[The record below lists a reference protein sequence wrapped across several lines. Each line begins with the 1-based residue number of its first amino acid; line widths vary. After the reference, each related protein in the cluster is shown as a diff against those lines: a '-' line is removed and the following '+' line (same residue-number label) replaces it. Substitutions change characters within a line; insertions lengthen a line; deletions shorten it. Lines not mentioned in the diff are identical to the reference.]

1 MPQSN
6 KKSAPRCAALVG
18 PYLSGKTTLLE
29 SLLFATGA
37 ISRKG
42 SVRDGNTVGDG
53 AAESRARQMSVEV
66 GLASTE
72 YLGERWSFLDCP
84 GSVELAAEAR
94 SALMAAD
101 LAVVVVEP
109 LPEKARPLAPLLK
122 YLDDNAIP
130 HVLFINKV
138 DLLTGGQE
146 ARISEVMEAFQG
158 VSARPLV
165 LRQVPIRDGD
175 TVTGHVDLV
184 SERAYRFNPHAPSDL
199 VPIPDTVREREQ
211 SARQELLEAL
221 ADFDDRLLEQLLEDI
236 APEKEEVYRLL
247 TRELAMDQIV
257 PVLVG
262 SAENDNGIVRLLKL
276 LRHEGPEVAS
286 TALRLGIDAEGST
299 TVQVF
304 KTWLAAH
311 AGKLG
316 FSRVWHG
323 TVADGM
329 TLGGE
334 RVSGLYRMMG
344 AEQQK
349 IAEAGAGEVVA
360 LGRLERAATGDILSD
375 RSAAKRSPLWP
386 VVPPPVFGLAVTAE
400 NRNDEVKLTATIQ
413 KMSEEDPTLVL
424 EQCADTGELVLWG
437 QGDIHLQIAIDRLR
451 NRYNIPVRSRP
462 PQVPYKETIR
472 KGIAHHARFK
482 RQTGGHGQFAD
493 IHVEIKPL
501 PRGTGFAFTES
512 VVGGTVP
519 RQYIPAVDQGVR
531 DSLLRGP
538 LGFPV
543 VDVTVNLSS
552 GQFHAVD
559 SSEMA
564 FKTVARVAMT
574 EAMPQCEPVLL
585 EPILA
590 VTVLVPS
597 DFTSR
602 VQRVVSGRRGQIL
615 GFDAKPDFEGWDEVK
630 CTIPQAEM
638 HDLIVE
644 LRSLTL
650 GVGTFTYSFDRLAE
664 ITGRIADRAIEQRKS
679 ALGENVGR

>member
-1 MPQSN
+1 MPQSQ

-29 SLLFATGA
+29 SLLLATGA

-42 SVRDGNTVGDG
+42 SVRDGNTIGDS
-53 AAESRARQMSVEV
+53 APEAKARQMSVEV
-66 GLASTE
+66 GLASAE
-72 YLGERWSFLDCP
+72 YLGERWCFLDCP
-84 GSVELAAEAR
+84 GSVELASETR
-94 SALMAAD
+94 SALMVVD

-109 LPEKARPLAPLLK
+109 LPDKALLLAPLFK
-122 YLDDNAIP
+122 FLDDNAIP
-130 HVLFINKV
+130 HILFINKV

-199 VPIPDTVREREQ
+199 VPVPDTVREREQ

-247 TRELAMDQIV
+247 TRELALDQIV

-276 LRHEGPEVAS
+276 LRHEGPEVGSSA
-286 TALRLGIDAEGST
+286 ARLGIDPDGST

-304 KTWLAAH
+304 KTYLAAH

-316 FSRVWHG
+316 FARVWHG
-323 TVADGM
+323 TVTDGM

-349 IAEAGAGEVVA
+349 IAEAVTGEVVA
-360 LGRLERAATGDILSD
+360 LGRLDRAATGDILSD
-375 RSAAKRSPLWP
+375 RSAARRSPLWP
-386 VVPPPVFGLAVTAE
+386 ALPRPVFGLAIKAE
-400 NRNDEVKLTATIQ
+400 NRNDEVKLTGTIQ
-413 KMSEEDPTLVL
+413 KMTEEDPTLVL
-424 EQCADTGELVLWG
+424 EQSADTGELVLWG

-462 PQVPYKETIR
+462 PQVPYKESIR

-501 PRGTGFAFTES
+501 PRGAGFAFTES

-519 RQYIPAVDQGVR
+519 RQYIPAVEQGVR
-531 DSLLRGP
+531 DYLPRGP

-543 VDVTVNLSS
+543 VDLAVNLSS

-564 FKTVARVAMT
+564 FKTVARIAMT
-574 EAMPQCEPVLL
+574 EALPQCEPVLL

-590 VTVLVPS
+590 VTVAVPNE
-597 DFTSR
+597 FTSR

-615 GFDAKPDFEGWDEVK
+615 GFDAKPDFKGWDEVK

-644 LRSLTL
+644 LRSLTV
-650 GVGTFTYSFDRLAE
+650 GVGTFTDSFDRLAE
-664 ITGRIADRAIEQRKS
+664 ITGRIADRAIEQRKA
-679 ALGENVGR
+679 ALEENGGR

>member
-6 KKSAPRCAALVG
+6 RKSAPRCAALVG

-29 SLLFATGA
+29 SLLFAAGA

-42 SVRDGNTVGDG
+42 SVRDGNTVGDS
-53 AAESRARQMSVEV
+53 AAEAKARQMSVEV
-66 GLASTE
+66 GLASAE

-84 GSVELAAEAR
+84 GSVELVAETK
-94 SALMAAD
+94 SALMVAD

-109 LPEKARPLAPLLK
+109 LPDKALLLAPLFK
-122 YLDDNAIP
+122 FLDDHAIP
-130 HVLFINKV
+130 HILFINKV
-138 DLLTGGQE
+138 DQLTSGQE
-146 ARISEVMEAFQG
+146 ARISEVLEAFQA
-158 VSARPLV
+158 VSSRPLV

-175 TVTGHVDLV
+175 VVTGHVDLV

-199 VPIPDTVREREQ
+199 VPVPDTVREREQ

-221 ADFDDRLLEQLLEDI
+221 ADFDDRLLEQLLEDV

-247 TRELAMDQIV
+247 TRELAMDQLV

-276 LRHEGPEVAS
+276 LRHEGPEVGSSA
-286 TALRLGIDAEGST
+286 ARLGIDLEGSAT
-299 TVQVF
+299 LQVF
-304 KTWLAAH
+304 KTYLAAH

-323 TVADGM
+323 TVTDGM
-329 TLGGE
+329 TLGSE

-344 AEQQK
+344 ADQQK
-349 IAEAGAGEVVA
+349 VAEAVAGEVVA
-360 LGRLERAATGDILSD
+360 LGRLDRVATGDILSD
-375 RSAAKRSPLWP
+375 RSAPKRSPLWP
-386 VVPPPVFGLAVTAE
+386 AVPRPVYGLAISTE
-400 NRNDEVKLTATIQ
+400 NRNDEVKLTGTIQ
-413 KMSEEDPTLVL
+413 KLTEEDPTLVL
-424 EQCADTGELVLWG
+424 EQSADTGELVLWG

-501 PRGTGFAFTES
+501 PRGEGFAFTES

-519 RQYIPAVDQGVR
+519 RQYIPAVEQGVR
-531 DSLLRGP
+531 EYLPRGP

-543 VDVTVNLSS
+543 VDVAVNLSS

-564 FKTVARVAMT
+564 FKTVARIAMT
-574 EAMPQCEPVLL
+574 EALPQCEPVLL

-590 VTVLVPS
+590 VTVAVPN

-615 GFDAKPDFEGWDEVK
+615 GFDAKPNFKGWDEVK
-630 CTIPQAEM
+630 CTMPQAEI
-638 HDLIVE
+638 HDLIIE
-644 LRSLTL
+644 LRSLTV

-664 ITGRIADRAIEQRKS
+664 ITGRIADKAIEQRK
-679 ALGENVGR
+679 AVLEGNGRS